1 MAISHCLTFCLVFLL
16 IYFAFISV
24 HFAPVKTSHLY
35 FRFSLQPM
43 ICKCCVFPRVHLIS
57 LAQIIY
63 IYKLQWS
70 LYTGCLLLNIG
81 FATLNWSVITRDRA
95 GADIVEVVGVIGLLT
110 TPPPQFGKKN

>member
-1 MAISHCLTFCLVFLL
+1 
-16 IYFAFISV
+16 
-24 HFAPVKTSHLY
+24 
-35 FRFSLQPM
+35 M
-43 ICKCCVFPRVHLIS
+43 ICKCCVFPRVHLIG

-95 GADIVEVVGVIGLLT
+95 GADIVEVVG
-110 TPPPQFGKKN
+110 